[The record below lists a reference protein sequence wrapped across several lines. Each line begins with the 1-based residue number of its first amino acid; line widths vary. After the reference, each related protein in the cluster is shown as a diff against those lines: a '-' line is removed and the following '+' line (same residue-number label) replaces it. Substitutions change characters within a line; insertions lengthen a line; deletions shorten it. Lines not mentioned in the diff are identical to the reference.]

1 MNLNNAPQ
9 RIRWGVI
16 ALLIGLALLLSIL
29 DNTGNLNSAL
39 AFLRNPLVAILN
51 WTAARTNTLAS
62 ALAGPRDLQEA
73 QAEINRLQE
82 RVDTLERENEEF
94 RERQGEV
101 QLLIDMFNRARQ
113 TPELTRLTANV
124 IGQDTNPAMRSII
137 IDKGSADGI
146 LVGMPIESAR
156 GLVGRVFRTATNS
169 AQVVLITDSA
179 SAIPARLGTSRATG
193 ILRGGGLGGG
203 MSIDWLDL
211 KYQVEIGEVVA
222 TSGLGGKFPQGI
234 VIGRV
239 IEVERREAELFQRAI
254 VQPAVDLESLEIVF
268 VITDFRSIDTSI
280 FSDSPGQP

>member
-29 DNTGNLNSAL
+29 DNTGNLDSAL
-39 AFLRNPLVAILN
+39 AFLRNPLVAILD

-73 QAEINRLQE
+73 QAEINRLQQ

-137 IDKGSADGI
+137 IDKGSADGV

-179 SAIPARLGTSRATG
+179 SAIPSRLGTSRATG